1 MANERARTLRKSMSD
16 AERKLWRALRTRQLD
31 GARFRR
37 QHPIGRYVADFVC
50 LERRLVVEVD
60 GGQHTE
66 DDQIARDAR
75 RDRWLVSE
83 GYRVLRVP
91 TIEVK
96 ANIAGVLDTSWAHCR
111 KCRRF
116 AEGATPTRN
125 AIGLSRPTTRAER
138 RDTSGSEGTP
148 TRCVQRVGPAVAI
161 AGRAARAGPSR
172 GRIALPPRT
181 CRSSMLR
188 AQGGEPWRG
197 ASAVKCIVG
206 K

>member
-96 ANIAGVLDTSWAHCR
+96 ANIAGVLDTSW
-111 KCRRF
+111 
-116 AEGATPTRN
+116 GALQEMP
-125 AIGLSRPTTRAER
+125 P
-138 RDTSGSEGTP
+138 
-148 TRCVQRVGPAVAI
+148 V
-161 AGRAARAGPSR
+161 R
-172 GRIALPPRT
+172 GRRHPHQERH
-181 CRSSMLR
+181 R
-188 AQGGEPWRG
+188 A
-197 ASAVKCIVG
+197 
-206 K
+206 